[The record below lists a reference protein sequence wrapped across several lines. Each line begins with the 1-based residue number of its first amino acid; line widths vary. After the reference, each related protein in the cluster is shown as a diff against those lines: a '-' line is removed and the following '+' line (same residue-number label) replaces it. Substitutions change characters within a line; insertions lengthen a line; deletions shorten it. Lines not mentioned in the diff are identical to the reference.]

1 MDPMIDL
8 GTLDGGSFS
17 KGYGVNNRGQVVGSA
32 MNSQRRFRA
41 ALYSD
46 AGWIVVDA
54 IKAGSNIP
62 RAYLLRPL

>member
-1 MDPMIDL
+1 
-8 GTLDGGSFS
+8 
-17 KGYGVNNRGQVVGSA
+17 